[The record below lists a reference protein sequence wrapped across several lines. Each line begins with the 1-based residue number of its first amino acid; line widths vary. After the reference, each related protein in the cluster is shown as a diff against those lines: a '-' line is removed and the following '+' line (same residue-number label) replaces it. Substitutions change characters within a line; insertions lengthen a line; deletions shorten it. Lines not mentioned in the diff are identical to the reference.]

1 MFTNDHEYSLYIE
14 ISIMHMFHNACSLL
28 LYTDPPYCNRGFPS
42 HDTVTS
48 LSQSVTVVKPV
59 YNQQRAFP
67 SILFTCNGLITK
79 WIFGALDTPGI
90 INPQIRLGQG
100 DEWRDVFTLNPT
112 DGVITS
118 ENVYEFE
125 PVPPLK
131 VMSGDILVLEQP
143 DLKSSGM
150 AIYYQQFNGPV
161 NYILDETTLTLLE
174 ENDYPLISVVVTG
187 KLVYMIIT

>member
-1 MFTNDHEYSLYIE
+1 
-14 ISIMHMFHNACSLL
+14 MFHNACSLL